1 MKVSSVLTTLKKLR
15 DPSARLTSKQA
26 AFTLGVSALLFGSS
40 GTAAHLGMDA
50 ESPLAIS
57 STRLALGGL
66 LLMAWVLVS
75 QRSALSLRTALR
87 DRRSWYLAL
96 SLSFFQPAYFL
107 SIQQAGV
114 ALGTMVA
121 IGGVTVFTA
130 IAGAFMGHK
139 VTRVWVVSTTL
150 CLTGLGLISFK
161 DASTGDYKG
170 IVFGIVAGIAGAGFT
185 LSTKS
190 ILDDHIAPIPP
201 TSIGLTVS
209 GFVVGIVTRPSYDFL
224 FTTHG
229 ILAAIYLG
237 IVVTSFGNILW
248 ARGLG
253 NLAPGPTTTLML
265 AEPAFATLLGV
276 VVLKEA
282 LTGQATLG
290 IILLFT
296 GLALQGIKGK

>member
-1 MKVSSVLTTLKKLR
+1 MRNTLNKIR
-15 DPSARLTSKQA
+15 DPRASLTSKQA
-26 AFTLGVSALLFGSS
+26 AFALGLSALVFGSA
-40 GTAAHLGMDA
+40 GTAAHLGMDGA
-50 ESPLAIS
+50 SPLAIS
-57 STRLALGGL
+57 STRLTLGGL
-66 LLMAWVLVS
+66 FLMGWVVYS
-75 QRSALSLRTALR
+75 QRSTAALRAMLR
-87 DRRSWYLAL
+87 DRRTWYLAA
-96 SLSFFQPAYFL
+96 SLTFFQPAYFL

-130 IAGAFMGHK
+130 LAGAFIGHK
-139 VTRVWVVSTTL
+139 VTRVWLVSTST
-150 CLTGLGLISFK
+150 CLIGLGLISFK
-161 DASTGDYKG
+161 DASSGDYSG
-170 IVFGIVAGIAGAGFT
+170 IVYGVIAGIAGAGFT

-190 ILDDHIAPIPP
+190 ILDDQIPPIPP
-201 TSIGLTVS
+201 TAIGLTVS
-209 GFVVGIVTRPSYDFL
+209 GVLVGIVTRPNFDFL
-224 FTTHG
+224 TTGHG

-276 VVLKEA
+276 VVLNEA
-282 LTGQATLG
+282 LTGQATFG
-290 IILLFT
+290 IVLLFA